1 MKLHQLQALVA
12 VADSGSIRAAA
23 RQLGLSQTAVAK
35 ALRELEGE
43 KQVALLVRHPSGVAF
58 TEFGQALLVHARLI
72 LAQMGRAEAELD
84 SLRGLKQGRLV
95 IGVTPLI
102 ALTFLSGAIG
112 NFRARFPDVQLEIY
126 EGLMAVTLPQLRS
139 GKMDFAIG
147 PIISALPPQEFDC
160 KELLMFEDVVIANRN
175 HPKINSRS
183 LHDLQGQDWVI
194 NYVQSSHD
202 ELMNNLFWQH
212 GIQPE
217 SKHIICAH
225 SLSLLIELIRN
236 GGMLSF
242 CPALMLTTEPFR
254 DWVQA
259 LALSERFN
267 PYRMGIVR
275 RRDMPNNALAQGFID
290 CLLQE
295 IRRRARSAKA
305 EDSRLFEYCKLL
317 I

>member
-23 RQLGLSQTAVAK
+23 RQLKLSQTAVAK
-35 ALRELEGE
+35 ALRELEAD
-43 KQVALLVRHPSGVAF
+43 KQIALLIRQPSGVAF
-58 TEFGQALLVHARLI
+58 TEYGQALLGHARPI
-72 LAQMGRAEAELD
+72 LAQLSRAEAELD
-84 SLRGLKQGRLV
+84 NLRGLKQGRLV

-147 PIISALPPQEFDC
+147 PIISALPAQEFDC
-160 KELLMFEDVVIANRN
+160 EELLQFEDVVIANRN
-175 HPKINSRS
+175 HPKIACRS
-183 LHDLQGQDWVI
+183 LHELQEQDWAI
-194 NYVQSSHD
+194 NYAPASHD
-202 ELMNNLFWQH
+202 DLMHNLFWQH
-212 GIQPE
+212 GFHPE
-217 SKHIICAH
+217 SKRIVCAQ

-242 CPALMLTTEPFR
+242 CPAPMLTTEPFR
-254 DWVQA
+254 DWVQP
-259 LALSERFN
+259 LALQERFT

-275 RRDMPNNALAQGFID
+275 RRDMPSNTLAQGFID

-295 IRRRARSAKA
+295 VRRRARSARP
-305 EDSRLFEYCKLL
+305 EDSQLFEHCQLL

>member
-43 KQVALLVRHPSGVAF
+43 KQVALLIRYPNGVAF
-58 TEFGQALLVHARLI
+58 TEYGQALLVHARLI

-84 SLRGLKQGRLV
+84 SLRGRKDGRLV
-95 IGVTPLI
+95 IGVTPLV
-102 ALTFLSGAIG
+102 ALTFLTGAIG
-112 NFRARFPDVQLEIY
+112 SFRARYPGVQLEIY

-147 PIISALPPQEFDC
+147 PFIGALPPQEFDC
-160 KELLMFEDVVIANRN
+160 EELLMFEDRVIANRQ
-175 HPKINSRS
+175 HPKIACRS
-183 LHDLQGQDWVI
+183 LHDLQEQDWAI
-194 NYVQSSHD
+194 NYVPASHD
-202 ELMNNLFWQH
+202 DLMHNLFWQH
-212 GIQPE
+212 GVRPE
-217 SKHIICAH
+217 SKRIVCAQ

-242 CPALMLTTEPFR
+242 CPAPLLTTEPFR
-254 DWVQA
+254 DWAQP
-259 LALSERFN
+259 LALQERFN

-275 RRDMPNNALAQGFID
+275 RRDIPSSALAQSFID
-290 CLLQE
+290 CLVQE
-295 IRRRARSAKA
+295 IRRRARSARA
-305 EDSRLFEYCKLL
+305 EDSQLFEHCTLL